1 MALVEEDQR
10 LKAASRPEAEHPQ
23 APPTVPEEADERQQP
38 RERHATQGKVG
49 EQNPAP
55 GLIARLRRRPLLV
68 AVLAIV
74 AVAAIVAGIIW
85 WLNARHYVST
95 DDAFIDTRP
104 VQISPQ
110 VSGDIVD
117 VPVSDNQL
125 VAPGAAL
132 VRIDASDY
140 RATVARNKADLA
152 QAQASVANIDAQIQ
166 AQDAKI
172 AQAKTQVTQSQ
183 AALEFSQQQNS
194 RAKDLLARGA
204 GTQQQAQQTAS
215 DLTQKQ
221 AALDAA
227 KAADTAAEKQ
237 LGVLHAQRESA
248 LAQVD
253 AARAQLM
260 QAEINLKRTEIDAP
274 QEGRVSKLTAAKGA
288 YVQPGQV
295 LMVVVPREVWVTAN
309 FKETELTDMRPGQPV
324 DIDVD
329 AYPGRVFHGHVDSIQ
344 AGSGTVF
351 SLLPAENATGNY
363 VKVVQ
368 RVPVKIVFD
377 RPPDVY
383 LGPGM
388 SVVPTVKVR

>member
-1 MALVEEDQR
+1 MALVEKDQR
-10 LKAASRPEAEHPQ
+10 LESSPRPAGERPQ
-23 APPTVPEEADERQQP
+23 SPAPAPEKADERPQA
-38 RERHATQGKVG
+38 RERKPTDDKAG
-49 EQNPAP
+49 ERKPVP
-55 GLIARLRRRPLLV
+55 GLIARLRRRPWLI

-74 AVAAIVAGIIW
+74 AIAIVIGGVIW
-85 WLNARHYVST
+85 WLNARQYVST

-110 VSGDIVD
+110 VNGEIVD
-117 VPVSDNQL
+117 VSVTDNQL
-125 VAPGAAL
+125 VAPGAPL
-132 VRIDASDY
+132 VRIDPSDY

-152 QAQASVANIDAQIQ
+152 QAQASVANYEAQIE
-166 AQDAKI
+166 AQNAKI

-183 AALEFSQQQNS
+183 AALEFSQQQDA

-204 GTQQQAQQTAS
+204 GTQQQAQQTES

-221 AALDAA
+221 AALAAA

-237 LGVLHAQRESA
+237 LGVLNAQRESA

-253 AARAQLM
+253 AARAQLT
-260 QAEINLKRTEIDAP
+260 QAEINLQRTEIDAP
-274 QEGRVSKLTAAKGA
+274 QEGRISKLTAAKGA
-288 YVQPGQV
+288 YAQPGQV
-295 LMVVVPREVWVTAN
+295 LMVLVPREVWVTAN

-324 DIDVD
+324 DIEVD
-329 AYPGRVFHGHVDSIQ
+329 AYPGRTFHGHVDSIQ

-351 SLLPAENATGNY
+351 TLLPPENATGNY

-377 RPPDVY
+377 GKPDVY